1 MPRKTPARTMKNKK
15 KSTRNRDTQAAAEET
30 AEFVDTASTTTTS
43 DEPMDAVAP
52 TSSTDGTPEP
62 IDPATID
69 PSELDA
75 LAHAAASDDAGN
87 AALPADATSVTAA
100 AASPRAGGL
109 AAGLAGLAA
118 AAALAAPFVPAMAT
132 IGMTSGACG
141 VLAAVLFVASRGQRQ
156 QANLQQQLAA
166 NHESLQRLRAEPAP
180 AMPAAGDELQH
191 LLMSL
196 QRQDEKINNLTK
208 AIKMYGKPLMDIAG
222 QSTELVGAVGRLEQ
236 TSAQRA
242 AAAEQ
247 AFGKLAT
254 HDQFAQVAKQV
265 EAAGGKSPTLSLEPL
280 QQHLS
285 RLEVG
290 LAAVAQRLDSS
301 DVQKSLLRL
310 EEASQKG
317 REAMQE
323 LLKGDSVQK
332 ATSQL
337 QHCVDAATKGLADGL
352 GQMRDGNLG
361 RLEST
366 VRDIQREVSGVAT
379 TIAQINAVMKN
390 GSRVAA
396 TSPPPANPGAGS
408 STPAPT
414 SAESS
419 TAGPAPSATA
429 TMAPTPAPA
438 PAGGDAT
445 GYQTG
450 ARTTGSANVLGAI
463 AKLKKLKG

>member
-1 MPRKTPARTMKNKK
+1 MKNKQQSK
-15 KSTRNRDTQAAAEET
+15 RRRATESAAAESS
-30 AEFVDTASTTTTS
+30 EFAGAASPTTS
-43 DEPMDAVAP
+43 SDESPVTAMTTSNDDAAV
-52 TSSTDGTPEP
+52 P
-62 IDPATID
+62 IDPAEID
-69 PSELDA
+69 PAELDA
-75 LAHAAASDDAGN
+75 MAEAAPAPVDETAPEP
-87 AALPADATSVTAA
+87 ALPAE
-100 AASPRAGGL
+100 AASPDASAGRRRAGGL
-109 AAGLAGLAA
+109 CTALAALAA
-118 AAALAAPFVPAMAT
+118 ATAAAAPFVPAMAALGLT
-132 IGMTSGACG
+132 TGTCS
-141 VLAAVLFVASRGQRQ
+141 VLAAVLFAAARGQRQ
-156 QANLQQQLAA
+156 QAQLHQQLAA
-166 NHESLQRLRAEPAP
+166 NHDALQRLRAEPAP

-236 TSAQRA
+236 TSAQHA
-242 AAAEQ
+242 AATGQ
-247 AFGKLAT
+247 ALGKLAT
-254 HDQFAQVAKQV
+254 HDQLAQLGKQV
-265 EAAGGKSPTLSLEPL
+265 EAAGGKSPTFSLEPL

-317 REAMQE
+317 RDAMQE

-332 ATSQL
+332 ATSHL

-352 GQMRDGNLG
+352 GQLRDGNLG

-396 TSPPPANPGAGS
+396 ASPPLASPGAGS

-414 SAESS
+414 SAEST
-419 TAGPAPSATA
+419 TASVAPTPAAT
-429 TMAPTPAPA
+429 TMAPTPA
-438 PAGGDAT
+438 GGDAN

-450 ARTTGSANVLGAI
+450 TRTTGSANVLGAI
-463 AKLKKLKG
+463 ARLKKLKG